1 MMSVYDKGPTIGK
14 DKDGHT
20 KVVTSE
26 AKKKT
31 DAKGEKGADNAG
43 TTDGVNAPMEVRHAH
58 ERRTLHSSQEMH
70 TRHEGAWKE
79 LHARHEAEMGGKK

>member
-58 ERRTLHSSQEMH
+58 ERRTLHSS
-70 TRHEGAWKE
+70 
-79 LHARHEAEMGGKK
+79 